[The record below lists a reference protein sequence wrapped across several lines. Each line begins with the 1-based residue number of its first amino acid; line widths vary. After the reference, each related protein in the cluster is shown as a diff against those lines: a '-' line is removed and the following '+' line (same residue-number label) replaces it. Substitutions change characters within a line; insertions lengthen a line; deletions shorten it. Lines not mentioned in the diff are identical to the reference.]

1 MRRRFLLPIA
11 TLAIL
16 LAAGCSKAPND
27 AAIATSIKAQ
37 MFSEAQLK
45 DASLNVVS
53 SKGQVTISGTVSSD
67 AARLDAYKIASQTS
81 GVSKVIDEM
90 VVNAPPAAAA
100 AATAPPAP
108 ATAPAPEK
116 RTAANE
122 RPHRV
127 HKPKDV
133 EPAPAAEPPAD
144 ADALAAEQASQQ

>member
-90 VVNAPPAAAA
+90 VVNAQP
-100 AATAPPAP
+100 
-108 ATAPAPEK
+108 
-116 RTAANE
+116 
-122 RPHRV
+122 
-127 HKPKDV
+127 
-133 EPAPAAEPPAD
+133 
-144 ADALAAEQASQQ
+144 